1 MTLAERLAQIK
12 ASDLE
17 TSGPPEVQAIMDRAT
32 NDLIASGL
40 AARALGIGAQAPD
53 FELLSTE
60 GTLVRSRELRDRG
73 PLVVSFYRGV
83 W

>member
-17 TSGPPEVQAIMDRAT
+17 EAGPPEVQAIMDRAT

-40 AARALGIGAQAPD
+40 AGHALGVGAQAPD
-53 FELLSTE
+53 FELQNTE
-60 GTLVRSRELRDRG
+60 GALVRSQALRARG
-73 PLVVSFYRGV
+73 PVVLSFYRGV